1 MLTGGWFL
9 VASRFDQVGEWV
21 VMAIFLQIFC
31 VNTICSCYDFYWEIK
46 VGWKG
51 LRITSA

>member
-21 VMAIFLQIFC
+21 VMAIFFTDILC
-31 VNTICSCYDFYWEIK
+31 KHD
-46 VGWKG
+46 
-51 LRITSA
+51 L